1 MERRFTVEEK
11 AVEPKIRYLEMIQNV
26 ISRMASNSFLLKGW
40 AVTIV
45 VGLLAFANLKD
56 MDSKFIIIALVPTI
70 FFWILDSF
78 FLQQERMY
86 IKLYE
91 HATTLNRLEEINFS
105 LSAEKYQKE
114 VDNLF
119 KVMFSKTLGWF
130 YGPIILVIVIAL
142 FSFKFPLSNLF
153 KVILKPFIN

>member
-1 MERRFTVEEK
+1 MEER

-86 IKLYE
+86 IKLYNA
-91 HATTLNRLEEINFS
+91 ATKLNKLEDINFS
-105 LSAEKYQKE
+105 LNAKPYEKE
-114 VDNLF
+114 VDSLC
-119 KVMFSKTLGWF
+119 KVMFSKTLLWF
-130 YGPIILVIVIAL
+130 YLPITVVIVIAL
-142 FSFKFPLSNLF
+142 FSFTFPISNIS
-153 KVILKPFIN
+153 KVILRPFIN

>member
-1 MERRFTVEEK
+1 MEER

-45 VGLLAFANLKD
+45 VGLLAFAHLED

-70 FFWILDSF
+70 FFWMLDSF
-78 FLQQERMY
+78 FLQQEKMY
-86 IKLYE
+86 RKLYE
-91 HATTLNRLEEINFS
+91 HATKLKKLEEIKFS
-105 LSAEKYQKE
+105 LNASIYKND
-114 VDNLF
+114 VPNLI
-119 KVMFSKTLGWF
+119 KIMFSKTLRWF

-142 FSFKFPLSNLF
+142 FSFKFPFSNIF
-153 KVILKPFIN
+153 KVTLRSFIN